1 MKVNEIFYSLQG
13 EGYRTGSPSVFVRL
27 SGCNLKCSFCDTRH
41 EAFTEM
47 TEEEIVAETL
57 RYPAPFVV
65 ITGGEPTL
73 QLTPSFLKKLREAGK
88 KIQIETN
95 GSTDLPDEALRLIDH
110 ITCSPKSAPVKLRR
124 IDELKVVFEA
134 EALPLPKNV
143 EELLAR
149 YESLAAHHN
158 ATCSLQPCD
167 VGDPVRNRA
176 ITEATIAYILEHPVW
191 RLSLQTHKIL
201 NVR

>member
-57 RYPAPFVV
+57 RHPAPFVV

-73 QLTPSFLKKLREAGK
+73 QLTPSFLKKLKEAGK
-88 KIQIETN
+88 NIQIETN
-95 GSTDLPDEALRLIDH
+95 GSIDLPDEALRLIDH

-158 ATCSLQPCD
+158 AICSLQPCD

-176 ITEATIAYILEHPVW
+176 ITEAAIAYILEHPVW

>member
-13 EGYRTGSPSVFVRL
+13 EGYRTGSPSVFVRF

-47 TEEEIVAETL
+47 TEEEIVSKTL

-95 GSTDLPDEALRLIDH
+95 GSIDLPDEALRLIDH
-110 ITCSPKSAPVKLRR
+110 ITCSPKSSPVKLRR

-134 EALPLPKNV
+134 EVLPLPKNV
-143 EELLAR
+143 EEQLKR
-149 YESLAAHHN
+149 YECLAARHN
-158 ATCSLQPCD
+158 AVCSLQPCD

-176 ITEATIAYILEHPVW
+176 ITEAAITYILEHPVW

-201 NVR
+201 DVR

>member
-47 TEEEIVAETL
+47 TEEEIVSKTL

-95 GSTDLPDEALRLIDH
+95 GSIDLPDEALRLIDH
-110 ITCSPKSAPVKLRR
+110 ITCSPKSSPVKLRR

-134 EALPLPKNV
+134 EVLPLPKNV
-143 EELLAR
+143 EEQLKR
-149 YESLAAHHN
+149 YECLAARHN
-158 ATCSLQPCD
+158 AVCSLQPCD

-176 ITEATIAYILEHPVW
+176 ITEAAITYILEHPVW

-201 NVR
+201 DVR

>member
-1 MKVNEIFYSLQG
+1 
-13 EGYRTGSPSVFVRL
+13 
-27 SGCNLKCSFCDTRH
+27 
-41 EAFTEM
+41 M

-95 GSTDLPDEALRLIDH
+95 GSIDLPDEALRLIDH

-143 EELLAR
+143 EEQLAR
-149 YESLAAHHN
+149 YESLAARHN
-158 ATCSLQPCD
+158 AVCSLQPCD

-176 ITEATIAYILEHPVW
+176 ITEAAITYILEHPVW

-201 NVR
+201 DVR